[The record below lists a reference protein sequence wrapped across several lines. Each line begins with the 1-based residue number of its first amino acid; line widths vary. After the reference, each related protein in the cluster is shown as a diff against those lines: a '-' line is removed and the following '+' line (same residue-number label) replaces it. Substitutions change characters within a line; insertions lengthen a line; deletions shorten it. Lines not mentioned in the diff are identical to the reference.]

1 MKKWI
6 VWGGLVL
13 VLGLSSCGSSKKIT
27 YLQDM
32 ELLKNY
38 PVKEEADIRIQTKDK
53 LDIVVTCKNPELA
66 LPFNIMGVTVRADA
80 NGNMTSVPAASS
92 EKKGYVVDKN
102 GYIDFPV
109 LGQLHVA
116 GMTLDELKTMIEDRI
131 KAKNYLKEPIV
142 MADFMN
148 FQITMLGEV
157 NSKGNF
163 TIENN
168 EINLIQAIAMA
179 GDLTTNAKRNEILVI
194 RTENGERKVYP
205 VNMLS
210 KDLYESPAFQLQ
222 QNDVVYAKPNNA
234 KGDGVFEKRTTVIS
248 LLLAFITAMSSMYYW
263 VIK

>member
-66 LPFNIMGVTVRADA
+66 LPFNIMGGTVRADA

-131 KAKNYLKEPIV
+131 KAKN
-142 MADFMN
+142 
-148 FQITMLGEV
+148 
-157 NSKGNF
+157 
-163 TIENN
+163 
-168 EINLIQAIAMA
+168 
-179 GDLTTNAKRNEILVI
+179 
-194 RTENGERKVYP
+194 
-205 VNMLS
+205 
-210 KDLYESPAFQLQ
+210 
-222 QNDVVYAKPNNA
+222 
-234 KGDGVFEKRTTVIS
+234 
-248 LLLAFITAMSSMYYW
+248 
-263 VIK
+263 

>member
-38 PVKEEADIRIQTKDK
+38 PVKEEVDIRIQTKDK

-66 LPFNIMGVTVRADA
+66 LPFNIMGGTVRADA

-157 NSKGNF
+157 SSKGNY

-179 GDLTTNAKRNEILVI
+179 GDLTNNAKRNEILVI
-194 RTENGERKVYP
+194 RTENGERKIYP

-222 QNDVVYAKPNNA
+222 QNDVVYVKPNKA
-234 KGDGVFEKRTTVIS
+234 KSDGVFEKRTS
-248 LLLAFITAMSSMYYW
+248 LINIILSTIIAFSSLYYW

>member
-66 LPFNIMGVTVRADA
+66 LPFNIMGGTVRADA

-222 QNDVVYAKPNNA
+222 QNDVVYAKPNKA
-234 KGDGVFEKRTTVIS
+234 KSDGVFEKRTTIIS
-248 LLLAFITAMSSMYYW
+248 LILTFVTAISSMYYW

>member
-1 MKKWI
+1 MKKMI
-6 VWGGLVL
+6 VWGALAL
-13 VLGLSSCGSSKKIT
+13 LLGLSSCNTSKKLT

-38 PVKEEADIRIQTKDK
+38 PVQEEREIRIQPKDK

-66 LPFNIMGVTVRADA
+66 MPFNIMGGMVRTNA
-80 NGNMTSVPAASS
+80 NGEVSSVATGAE
-92 EKKGYVVDKN
+92 EKKGYVVDKS
-102 GYIDFPV
+102 GCIDFPV
-109 LGQLHVA
+109 LGELPVV
-116 GMTLDELKTMIEDRI
+116 GLTLEELKFMIEEKI

-157 NSKGNF
+157 AQKGNF
-163 TIENN
+163 SVENN

-179 GDLTTNAKRNEILVI
+179 GDLTTNAKRDEILVI

-210 KDLYESPAFQLQ
+210 RDLYESPAFQLQ
-222 QNDVVYAKPNNA
+222 QNDVVYAKPN
-234 KGDGVFEKRTTVIS
+234 KVKSDGAFERRTTLIS
-248 LLLAFITAMSSMYYW
+248 LLLTFATAFSSVYYW

>member
-1 MKKWI
+1 MKKVI
-6 VWGGLVL
+6 VCGALALLV
-13 VLGLSSCGSSKKIT
+13 GLSSCNTSRKLT
-27 YLQDM
+27 YLRDM

-38 PVKEEADIRIQTKDK
+38 PVKEEAEIRIQTKDK

-66 LPFNIMGVTVRADA
+66 LPFNIMGGMVRTDADGDMTAVSADA
-80 NGNMTSVPAASS
+80 DD
-92 EKKGYVVDKN
+92 KKGYVVDKN
-102 GYIDFPV
+102 GCIEFPV

-116 GMTLDELKTMIEDRI
+116 GLTLEELKEMIAEKI

-157 NSKGNF
+157 NNKGNF
-163 TIENN
+163 KVENN

-179 GDLTTNAKRNEILVI
+179 GDLTTNAKREEILVI
-194 RTENGERKVYP
+194 RTENGERKAYP

-222 QNDVVYAKPNNA
+222 QNDVVYAKPN
-234 KGDGVFEKRTTVIS
+234 KVKSDGAFERKTTLLSLFTS
-248 LLLAFITAMSSMYYW
+248 LLSTAAMLYYW
-263 VIK
+263 VFK